1 MTKKNNVT
9 MQALAENLG
18 VSVSVVSRVLSGQA
32 SKYRISK
39 STEEAVLKLAK
50 EHRFRPNQLARGLR
64 LRKTSTFGL
73 LIPDISNPFFS
84 DIARHIEMN
93 ARKIGYSILLCDSQE
108 DNDIE
113 RESLDLLRNRMIDG
127 LIISPVG
134 SQGDHLVE
142 LLEDGLPIAV
152 VDRNFSNIDLPCV
165 TSDNYQGAYDGMQHL
180 LDHGHRTIAFVQGLP
195 DADPNVERVRGY
207 KVALRDA
214 GIPFKKSLVIGTDF
228 GQESGYAA
236 AKKLLKRKQPPTA
249 IFAAGNMIA
258 LGVLSALAEEG
269 VRTPQD
275 MSIISFDESPWSPFL
290 DTPMTTIAQDTAKI
304 GRMAVE
310 LLTNQIEKSK
320 RARRPTVL
328 LPTKLVSRDS
338 VRRLRTPKKQ

>member
-1 MTKKNNVT
+1 MR
-9 MQALAENLG
+9 ALAEILG

-39 STEEAVLKLAK
+39 KTEQAVLKVAK
-50 EHRFRPNQLARGLR
+50 ENRFRPNQLARGLR

-84 DIARHIEMN
+84 DVARNIEMN

-108 DNDIE
+108 DNEIE
-113 RESLDLLRNRMIDG
+113 RESLELLRNRMIDG
-127 LIISPVG
+127 LIISPVSG
-134 SQGDHLVE
+134 QGDHLVE
-142 LLEDGLPIAV
+142 LMEDGLPIVV

-165 TSDNYQGAYDGMQHL
+165 TSDNYQGAYDGVQHL
-180 LDHGHRTIAFVQGLP
+180 LDHGHRAIAFVQGLP
-195 DADPNVERVRGY
+195 NADPNMERVRGY
-207 KVALRDA
+207 KAALEDA

-249 IFAAGNMIA
+249 MFAAGNVIV
-258 LGVLSALAEEG
+258 LGVLSALAEEK
-269 VRTPQD
+269 VRIPQD
-275 MSIISFDESPWSPFL
+275 MSIISFDESPYSPFL
-290 DTPMTTIAQDTAKI
+290 GTPMTTIAQDTSRI

-310 LLTNQIEKSK
+310 LLFNQIEQGTH
-320 RARRPTVL
+320 ARRPTIL
-328 LPTKLVSRDS
+328 LPTKLVPRDS
-338 VRRLRTPKKQ
+338 VRRPRTTKKQ